1 MTANSRIP
9 PVSKSAEGPTLLRRV
24 SDTAAKSR
32 VGFAVLVTVAAIPLA
47 LAIAVGAYEL
57 ARIISGP
64 TQYPELIVGALSIYG
79 GDKSGDAALV
89 FAFWIVIGLA
99 AGLAYSRGSTLEK
112 RARLVPLALV
122 LLSFSAAF
130 LVMTFSRGLAPIV
143 TWYSPVWMLALAQLL
158 AIMAFVVRRIV
169 GKLSPSQTNRV
180 AISENL
186 PAELAWLC
194 VSSLAFVPA
203 AGLVVAARYLTLISS
218 TNKVVLALIFL
229 VVSGVIVVAITTL
242 LSLVRSTRIT
252 GHGFMVPITS
262 LLGIASLPLLL
273 PPLLTIDGVSVVVP
287 GMLESRWLIVLIA
300 VALAIAAET
309 LIRRRFAHRTQ
320 RWVSGYS
327 SIAIAAL
334 IVPLRLSVSAPNA
347 SPLDNY
353 HFGELFTPAYLF
365 LSQELT
371 GSVPMARGPLVNLFP
386 QLLNNVLFS
395 GTASTFFYTLP
406 LLLLMI
412 LALSHSVL
420 RFSVGMVAATAIVV
434 SFGFANSFTEGD
446 FAAWVVVLF
455 AVDLIRRD
463 KYPALRGVIIA
474 LALAG
479 AIILYPLMGL
489 AGGLIAVVLMVVKL
503 AGALIS
509 RDGAE
514 SRRQGLVAATV
525 AIVSILLFVV
535 DPASGLRGSIGYV
548 IGQAQGAILAHGSP
562 IGTFLPTRFTD
573 SFFVTFAFGV
583 AVVISAWTMWVKRSW
598 LLKPSA
604 RTWFS
609 YALLVVPAVAAIGLS
624 SRFLGRITEANFA
637 VRPLNGSLLI
647 LVLILPV
654 CVLLADPKA
663 FRRLALASL
672 AAGLVISF
680 SAIPLFRGGIPN
692 AVTGIYHSGGWA
704 SAPYLEAIPALG
716 LGDADPKQLE
726 ELRQINTVSQRISNT
741 LTIQNLSNR
750 NSLNVFFNWPNTG
763 EYLAPYNIADRK
775 TEARYVSALDAAKPD
790 ALFIGP
796 AMWFDGLSMSLRS
809 PLLADWVVR
818 NYIPVACPGSSWAF
832 SSSLDAPAIAALL
845 PSDCVLG
852 SQPEV
857 ARDLWARTIGAPTNL
872 LFLPHSWG
880 STNEGLVPR
889 GAVALRDE
897 ISSEQELRFV
907 ADIPLGMQPPAEYLR
922 IDGACDGLDPLV
934 AVEFGSERASSQA
947 TLTWTRT
954 GSTTPNVVSTFE
966 WGNGSFLVPLGAYPE
981 WSLPPSS
988 GGQLAIIPPASSCPS
1003 AWSVSAEFVADRP

>member
-1 MTANSRIP
+1 MLQRLA
-9 PVSKSAEGPTLLRRV
+9 
-24 SDTAAKSR
+24 DTAAKSR

-99 AGLAYSRGSTLEK
+99 AGLAYSRGSTVEK

-130 LVMTFSRGLAPIV
+130 LVMTFSRGLASIV

-158 AIMAFVVRRIV
+158 AIMAFVAHRIV

-186 PAELAWLC
+186 PAELVWLF

-203 AGLVVAARYLTLISS
+203 AGLVVAGRYLTLISS
-218 TNKVVLALIFL
+218 TNKVALVLIFL
-229 VVSGVIVVAITTL
+229 VVSGVIVVAITTV
-242 LSLVRSTRIT
+242 LSLVRSTRT
-252 GHGFMVPITS
+252 PSHGLLVPITS
-262 LLGIASLPLLL
+262 LLGLASLPLLL

-287 GMLESRWLIVLIA
+287 GMLERRWLIVLVG
-300 VALAIAAET
+300 VALAITAET
-309 LIRRRFAHRTQ
+309 LLRRRFAHRTQ

-347 SPLDNY
+347 NPFDNY

-365 LSQELT
+365 VSQGLT
-371 GSVPMARGPLVNLFP
+371 GSVPMARGALVNLFP
-386 QLLNNVLFS
+386 QLMNNVLFA
-395 GTASTFFYTLP
+395 GAASTFFYTLP
-406 LLLLMI
+406 LLLLVI
-412 LALSHSVL
+412 LALSHAVL
-420 RFSVGMVAATAIVV
+420 RFSVGMVVATAIVV

-489 AGGLIAVVLMVVKL
+489 AGGLIAIVLMVVKL

-514 SRRQGLVAATV
+514 SRRHGLVSATV
-525 AIVSILLFVV
+525 AVVSILMFVV
-535 DPASGLRGSIGYV
+535 DPANGLRGSIGYV
-548 IGQAQGAILAHGSP
+548 VGQAPGAVLAHGSP
-562 IGTFLPTRFTD
+562 ISSYLSARFSD
-573 SFFVTFAFGV
+573 DFFVTFAFAA

-598 LLKPSA
+598 LLQPSA
-604 RTWFS
+604 NTWFS
-609 YALLVVPAVAAIGLS
+609 FALLGVPAVAAVGLS
-624 SRFLGRITEANFA
+624 SRFLGRIIESAFTI
-637 VRPLNGSLLI
+637 RPLNGSLLI
-647 LVLILPV
+647 LALILPV
-654 CVLLADPKA
+654 CVLLADSQA
-663 FRRLALASL
+663 FRRLAFASL

-680 SAIPLFRGGIPN
+680 SAIPLFRGGILKS
-692 AVTGIYHSGGWA
+692 VTGIAHAREWA
-704 SAPYLEAIPALG
+704 SGPYLEEIPALG
-716 LGDADPKQLE
+716 SGDADPTQMD

-750 NSLNVFFNWPNTG
+750 NSLNAFFDWPNVG
-763 EYLAPYNIADRK
+763 EYLAPYNIADRE

-809 PLLADWVVR
+809 PLLAEWVVR
-818 NYIPVACPGSSWAF
+818 NYIPVTCPGSSWAF

-880 STNEGLVPR
+880 SANEGLVSR
-889 GAVALRDE
+889 GAVVLREE
-897 ISSEQELRFV
+897 ISSEQEFRFV
-907 ADIPLGMQPPAEYLR
+907 ADIPPGTQPPADYLR
-922 IDGACDGLDPLV
+922 IDAACDGLDSLV
-934 AVEFGSERASSQA
+934 AIQFGSERASSQA

-1003 AWSVSAEFVADRP
+1003 AWSLSAEFVAARP